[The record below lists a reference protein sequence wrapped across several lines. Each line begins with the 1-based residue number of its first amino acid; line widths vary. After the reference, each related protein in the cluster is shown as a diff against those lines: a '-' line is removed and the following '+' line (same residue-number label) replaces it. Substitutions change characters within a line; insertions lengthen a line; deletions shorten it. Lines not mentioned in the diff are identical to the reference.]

1 MKKTVAIL
9 LMLGILMVAAG
20 IVNAATLAITANVQN
35 SLTLALNPAS
45 LTFNNVQQGTATTPE
60 TLTATT
66 SGTGAYQLQL
76 SSTSFIASGG
86 VTQPASVLQ
95 YRDQLLAGNYANAS
109 GTATNM
115 LASAGTAVVGGD
127 AKNFD
132 IRVNFPGNASDG
144 SYTATVT
151 ISAVPQ

>member
-9 LMLGILMVAAG
+9 LMMGLLMVGAG
-20 IVNAATLAITANVQN
+20 IVNAATLAVTANVQ
-35 SLTLALNPAS
+35 SALTLALDPAS
-45 LTFNNVQQGTATTPE
+45 LTFNNVQQGTAAAAQ

-66 SGTGAYQLQL
+66 SGSGAYQLQL
-76 SSTSFIASGG
+76 SSTTFIASGG

-95 YRDQLLAGNYANAS
+95 YRDQLAAGSYSNAS

-115 LASAGTAVVGGD
+115 LASSGTAD
-127 AKNFD
+127 ADGEAKDFD
-132 IRVNFPGNASDG
+132 IRVNFPGGASNG
-144 SYTATVT
+144 SYSATVT